1 MGSINYK
8 SSQIKLNIPN
18 KVLGASVS
26 LVEGLEYWDF
36 ANGDDD
42 PWYAGAPS
50 KRYYRWRVWF
60 TVTPQQHGSHLTRD
74 SFVYNGLDIV
84 IGDWIAG
91 STTGL
96 CVKVVSIL
104 FKTTSSV
111 TCIVEDYL
119 RYNTFRQPNG
129 NGIFG
134 PGAAVVFSLNE
145 NGIPMLD
152 PLPDTVSSDFYTT
165 VTSRFNYL
173 NPALNYVLY
182 QPNHSLVRGDVV
194 AVTASGFSK
203 ANTTTMDRM
212 IGVVT
217 DSGPGPDYF
226 IISPNNRIIDFDPSI
241 PGNQGDYVYVS
252 ETGNL
257 TTEQSKKVVFLKVQD
272 AIPTVLQGR
281 VNNPVLPAGHTI
293 QINSVPITFTGAGNV
308 NVSQIAAS
316 INTETDSHQVVAEQT
331 PVPTAAFGNPANT
344 AYGTVGGYT
353 PFSAYFDT
361 GSGNTLINFT
371 SSGSQFPGVS
381 SVEDIKSDILAANI
395 PNVDVLLTGGSF
407 VLLENNGNSIS
418 IYNNTSDQ
426 NGYAFAGANSVS
438 GLALFTP
445 STQPS
450 TRLRLTRS
458 DGGEILIYE
467 DTEFFRVNTGI
478 ASGHTGMYPLA
489 MNIEAGLRTGGVT
502 VVANIAARDSL
513 FPQTGD
519 QAYVLNR
526 GNGEWALYLYSGT
539 GWVEVSNADSATTDA
554 KTLTTTFT
562 MPVSGN
568 GEVTVQNM
576 GSISPGRKI
585 LSITV
590 TVESVFQNH
599 SQTPYIEVG
608 TDADPALFIGASSN
622 HLTEATTFQQNP
634 DYVHPANSS
643 EDLLV
648 KARCYHYD
656 ADVGTAVVKLTYV

>member
-1 MGSINYK
+1 MESINYK

-18 KVLGASVS
+18 KVLGISVS
-26 LVEGLEYWDF
+26 LVEGTEYWNF
-36 ANGDDD
+36 ANGVDD
-42 PWYAGAPS
+42 PWYFGS
-50 KRYYRWRVWF
+50 TSRRYHRWRITF

-74 SFVYNGLDIV
+74 KFVYNGLDIV

-96 CVKVVSIL
+96 CVKVVSIQS
-104 FKTTSSV
+104 KTKSSV

-145 NGIPMLD
+145 NGVPMLD
-152 PLPDTVSSDFYTT
+152 PLPNTVSNDFYTI

-182 QPNHSLVRGDVV
+182 QPNHGLGRGDVV

-203 ANTTTMDRM
+203 ANTITMDRM

-252 ETGNL
+252 DDGDL
-257 TTEQSKKVVFLKVQD
+257 TTEPSKKVVFLKVQN
-272 AIPTVLQGR
+272 AIPTILLGTL
-281 VNNPVLPAGHTI
+281 NDPVLPDGHTI
-293 QINSVPITFTGAGNV
+293 QINSVPITFTGPGNV
-308 NVSQIAAS
+308 SVDQIATS
-316 INTETDSHQVVAEQT
+316 INAETPSHRVVAAVT
-331 PVPTAAFGNPANT
+331 PAPAVAFSNAANT
-344 AYGTVGGYT
+344 AYGTVGGYP

-361 GSGNTLINFT
+361 GSGNTLINFS
-371 SSGSQFPGVS
+371 SSGSEFPGVS
-381 SVEDIKSDILAANI
+381 SVEDIKADILAANI
-395 PNVDVLLTGGSF
+395 PNLIVF
-407 VLLENNGNSIS
+407 VSDEIFALIEINGNSIS

-426 NGYAFAGANSVS
+426 NGYNFAGANSVS
-438 GLALFTP
+438 GLPEFTP
-445 STQPS
+445 ATTAS
-450 TRLRLTRS
+450 RLRLDRA

-526 GNGEWALYLYSGT
+526 GNGEWALYLYSGNS
-539 GWVEVSNADSATTDA
+539 WVEVSNADSATTDA